1 MTDTDKLTQL
11 IQEADVLF
19 APYRAVFP
27 LNVCNCDGC
36 MTEQEQRTFLAFRLH
51 EIPATWLYSYLVSV
65 SLDDTATTV
74 AEMKHFLPRIAQAIV
89 QREEI
94 HMLHECTLA
103 RLHADR
109 HDLWQPEE
117 SAWLNRFAAA
127 WMLQVLAQPQHDGE
141 LLAMLEMFARAGL
154 DIAALIAEWTRH
166 AHRLSML
173 RTFVD
178 IYLTIPYGSDEP
190 QFSTDCEAADQA
202 VKNWFARADTRARFH
217 AAFEQAL
224 LAGREQPEET
234 LLWEQCYDW
243 LGARL

>member
-1 MTDTDKLTQL
+1 MNDTHSLTQL
-11 IQEADVLF
+11 IDEAHILF
-19 APYRAVFP
+19 APYRATFP
-27 LNVCNCDGC
+27 LHVCNCDGC

-65 SLDDTATTV
+65 PLEDTATTV

-109 HDLWQPEE
+109 HDLWPPEE

-154 DIAALIAEWTRH
+154 DITALIADWTRH
-166 AHRLSML
+166 AHRLPML

-202 VKNWFARADTRARFH
+202 VKNWFARADTRTRFH

-234 LLWEQCYDW
+234 LLWDQCYDW